1 MIAHITTQ
9 RAEYGIPVRTSCV
22 ALEVSE
28 SWYYKHRDGD
38 TITVTEQR
46 RERLTDAIWE
56 FFKASDYTYG
66 SPRVVLDLWDAGWK
80 VSVNTVAD
88 IMAEYGWIGRERP
101 KRRNL
106 TKAGKRKTV
115 PDLVARQFTA
125 ERPDQAWCGD
135 VTYIPTGEG
144 PMYLATVIDLYS
156 RKLLGHAMSDHHDAD
171 LTSASLL
178 MAIAKRGGKRPGT
191 IFHSDRGGEY
201 VAGDYAQ
208 LCTKVGVTQ
217 SMGRVACALDNSV
230 SEALNSTLKV
240 ELVHRT
246 KFATKDQARRQIG
259 DWITNWYNAKRRHS
273 WCGGISPDA
282 YENAYY
288 QDQQEPEIRSV
299 A

>member
-1 MIAHITTQ
+1 MIAHITAQ
-9 RAEYGIPVRTSCV
+9 RAEYEIPVRTSCA

-28 SWYYKHRDGD
+28 SWYYKHRDGN
-38 TITVTEQR
+38 TVTATEQR

-56 FFKASDYTYG
+56 SFEASGYTYG

-80 VSVNTVAD
+80 VSVNTVAE

-106 TKAGKRKTV
+106 TKAGKRKAV
-115 PDLVARQFTA
+115 PDLVERKFTA
-125 ERPDQAWCGD
+125 QRPDQAWCGD
-135 VTYIPTGEG
+135 VTYIPTSEG

-156 RKLLGHAMSDHHDAD
+156 RKLLGHAMSAHHDAA

-178 MAIAKRGGKRPGT
+178 MAIARRGGQRPGT

-201 VAGDYAQ
+201 VAGDYAAA
-208 LCTKVGVTQ
+208 CANVGVTQ
-217 SMGRVACALDNSV
+217 SMGRVASALDNSV

-240 ELVHRT
+240 ELEHRT
-246 KFATKDQARRQIG
+246 KFATKAEAREKIG
-259 DWITNWYNAKRRHS
+259 DWITNWYNPKRRHS

-288 QDQQEPEIRSV
+288 QDQQSTETKS
-299 A
+299 AA